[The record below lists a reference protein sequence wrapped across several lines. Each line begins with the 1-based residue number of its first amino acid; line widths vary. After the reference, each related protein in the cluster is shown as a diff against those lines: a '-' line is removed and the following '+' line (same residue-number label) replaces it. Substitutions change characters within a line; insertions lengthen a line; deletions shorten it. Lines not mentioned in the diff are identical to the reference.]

1 MNNSMEEPLAH
12 DIELYPPESFNT
24 LLDHEVNRSRRYG
37 QPLTLLHLAFE
48 MDPVNPQIEYSAE
61 VFVINILN
69 LRLRDTD
76 IPCKKDNEFLVL
88 MPATDEQGGR
98 TACERLE
105 KLFHVEPQ
113 SYDRVSFKLFM
124 FIGMATL
131 PGDRSI
137 TSKKLMQNASQALQH
152 ARAHHLEKTVV
163 FSEMKGSFGV
173 SENTFT

>member
-1 MNNSMEEPLAH
+1 MENSHAH
-12 DIELYPPESFNT
+12 DIELYPLESFKI

-48 MDPVNPQIEYSAE
+48 TKPADPSTSYSAE
-61 VFVINILN
+61 IFIINILN
-69 LRLRDTD
+69 LHLRDTD
-76 IPCKKDNEFLVL
+76 IPCKADGEFLVL

-105 KLFHVEPQ
+105 KLFNTETQ
-113 SYDRVSFKLFM
+113 ASDKVSFGLSI

-137 TSKKLMQNASQALQH
+137 SSKKLMHSTALALQH
-152 ARAHHLEKTVV
+152 ARMHRLKHGVI
-163 FSEMKGSFGV
+163 FSEIT
-173 SENTFT
+173 E